1 MMCGILL
8 YWNCVND
15 DVILV
20 PEFELDLGQEADV
33 RILDHS
39 IVRGG
44 VLSVT
49 WFNSANDRGGHPTSN
64 PFHWIMDSTRI

>member
-33 RILDHS
+33 KILDHS

-44 VLSVT
+44 ALCHVVQ
-49 WFNSANDRGGHPTSN
+49 FGQ
-64 PFHWIMDSTRI
+64 